1 MKYDVSKAQAGD
13 KIYGMEF
20 EGLVEEYEV
29 YLPPYANI
37 DDAREVTYWIRG
49 NGISTTLRDDHAWF
63 TTYSEAAIECA
74 RHSFKVIEEYKKQI
88 DDNDIGSLVRF
99 VYDMFLAENRPRLN
113 KFRKEIVRS
122 VVQEKMRYFG
132 MWRN

>member
-1 MKYDVSKAQAGD
+1 MRYDVSKAQVGD

-37 DDAREVTYWIRG
+37 DDVSEVTYWIKG